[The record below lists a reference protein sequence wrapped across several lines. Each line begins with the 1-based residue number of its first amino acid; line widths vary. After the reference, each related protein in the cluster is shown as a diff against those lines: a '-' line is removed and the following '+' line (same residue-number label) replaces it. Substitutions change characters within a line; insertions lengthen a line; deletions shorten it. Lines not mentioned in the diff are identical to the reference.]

1 MAKTYFQSSW
11 IEKYSWI
18 KEDVGNRN
26 SVFCKLCLKS
36 FSLSNM
42 GITAIISHMK
52 GKKHTTINNA
62 QKESYNVKNMIM
74 TTDNVNANQSSIINN
89 CTLST
94 KKQNISTFIER
105 DNVTRA
111 EVIWALSCIE
121 NHLSMSA
128 GGRCVEIM
136 KYMYPDSEITSNIQ
150 LQRAKLTYV
159 LIYGL
164 GKYFSESLISEVLD
178 SDYYSISF
186 DESLNK
192 ISQKEQMD
200 IIVRFWCKSYNK
212 VISRYLTSCF
222 LGHTTA
228 IDLLEALKSA
238 LKNFD
243 LNKMI
248 HLSMDGPYV
257 NIKVLN
263 TLKMELANMPNIN
276 TVMLDLGTC
285 GIHTLHNSFKV
296 AMQTSKWE
304 IIEFLRTI
312 YNLFKNVP
320 ARRVDYTKC
329 SGSYKFP
336 IKFCAV
342 RWLQNIQVAERAEDI
357 LPNLEKYVIFVKKT
371 PREPTSISYK
381 IMINCLNDKLLKPKL
396 AFFKSLANE
405 VEPFL
410 QSYQS
415 DAPMTPFLYTD
426 LKTIMETIMQ
436 KFLKKEIFE
445 SSSIT
450 SINVTDKN
458 HIRLAKYI
466 DLGYTTRQ
474 ALRNTEQINDKD
486 MLKFRLDCLL
496 IFQKFCS
503 KLLDKSPLKYPI
515 VRGITFCDPH
525 IIANDV
531 KISLRRLKNTLTIFV
546 DNNLISG
553 CAADRVEREFIKL
566 FNNSQFVEQCKNYLR
581 TDRLDE
587 FWTNLPSICNLSTE
601 TMNFLKTI
609 FILFHG
615 NAAVERGFSINKE
628 CISENMKE
636 KSLIG
641 QRHVWA
647 AINAAGGS
655 KEVNISK
662 TMIHAVR
669 NARSYYHEALEQ
681 AKKEDQENQR
691 SEEKQKR
698 AFEQLKELKEKKR
711 RLLQIA
717 MQETEAIDERDVK
730 IKKIIKIMK
739 TKDW

>member
-1 MAKTYFQSSW
+1 MAKTYFQSNW
-11 IEKYSWI
+11 IDKYSWI
-18 KEDVGNRN
+18 KEDVGNKN
-26 SVFCKLCLKS
+26 SAFCKLCLKS

-42 GITAIISHMK
+42 GITAILSHMK
-52 GKKHTTINNA
+52 GKKHTTITNA
-62 QKESYNVKNMIM
+62 QKESYNVNDML
-74 TTDNVNANQSSIINN
+74 TAPNDVNANQSTVKNN
-89 CTLST
+89 CTVST
-94 KKQNISTFIER
+94 KKQNISTFLER

-111 EVIWALSCIE
+111 EIIWALSCIE

-136 KYMYPDSEITSNIQ
+136 KYMYPDSEIASNIQ

-159 LIYGL
+159 IIYGL

-178 SDYYSISF
+178 SDFFSISF

-200 IIVRFWCKSYNK
+200 IIVRFWCKSSNK

-257 NIKVLN
+257 NIKVLK
-263 TLKMELANMPNIN
+263 TLQMELANMPNIN

-304 IIEFLRTI
+304 IIEFLRAI
-312 YNLFKNVP
+312 YNNFKNVP
-320 ARRVDYTKC
+320 ARRSDYTKC

-336 IKFCAV
+336 LKFCPV
-342 RWLQNIQVAERAEDI
+342 RWLQNIQVAERAEEI
-357 LPNLEKYVIFVKKT
+357 LPNLLKYVNFVKNT
-371 PREPTSISYK
+371 PREPTSLSYK

-396 AFFKSLANE
+396 AFFKSLAND

-410 QSYQS
+410 RNYQS
-415 DAPMTPFLYTD
+415 DAPMAPFLYTD
-426 LKTIMETIMQ
+426 LKTIMETVMQ
-436 KFLKKEIFE
+436 KFIKKEIFE
-445 SSSIT
+445 STSIT
-450 SINVTDKN
+450 SIDVTDKN
-458 HIRLAKYI
+458 NIRLSKYI

-486 MLKFRLDCLL
+486 MLKFRLDCSL

-515 VRGITFCDPH
+515 VRSITFCDPN
-525 IIANDV
+525 IIASNF
-531 KISLRRLKNTLTIFV
+531 KISLRRLKNTLEIFV

-566 FNNSQFVEQCKNYLR
+566 FNNSQFIERCKNYLK

-587 FWTNLPSICNLSTE
+587 FWTNLPSMCNLSVE
-601 TMNFLKTI
+601 TMRFLKTI

-636 KSLIG
+636 DSLIG
-641 QRHVWA
+641 QRHVWS
-647 AINAAGGS
+647 AINAAGGT

-681 AKKEDQENQR
+681 AKKEDQEKQR
-691 SEEKQKR
+691 FAENQKR
-698 AFEQLKELKEKKR
+698 ANEQLKELKEKRR
-711 RLLQIA
+711 RLLESA
-717 MQETEAIDERDVK
+717 MKETEAIDEEMSK
-730 IKKIIKIMK
+730 LQK
-739 TKDW
+739 